1 MFKIKVIR
9 KDYNTQVDKK
19 IYEGTKKFIKYGS
32 DYYKRKHNNSN
43 NAHGTVT
50 YCKCFKMNSET
61 EKWEEINPEDYFD
74 VTFIEQ

>member
-19 IYEGTKKFIKYGS
+19 MYESSTKFIKYGA
-32 DYYKRKHNNSN
+32 DYYKRKHNKSN
-43 NAHGTVT
+43 NAHRTEA

-61 EKWEEINPEDYFD
+61 EKWEEINHEDYFD
-74 VTFIEQ
+74 VTNPE

>member
-19 IYEGTKKFIKYGS
+19 IYEGPKKFIKYGS
-32 DYYKRKHNNSN
+32 DYYKRKHNTSN
-43 NAHGTVT
+43 NAHSTEA

-74 VTFIEQ
+74 VTIIEQ